1 MGMRYMTGYRRS
13 REEIVQINEHHW
25 DVVTRRASRDREKWA
40 DELRNIADDPDHYL
54 KTREHMLYPYL
65 REVTGRRV
73 IVLQFGSAQVLLA
86 CALRG
91 AEVTGV
97 DLSSEKISLAQE
109 ALEKYH
115 ADAKTFKADCQDL
128 PPSIPRSHFD
138 IAVAECGVL
147 IWIPDLN
154 AWMSNAFSVLK
165 DGGLLL
171 VQDFH
176 PISSIVDDFVVKA
189 EGNRSIVVQR
199 SYLDQSPD
207 YLRDEN
213 YPLGVNYTWK
223 LADVVNAAIGAG
235 FQIRRLEEF
244 YDRVEEE
251 PNLLPN
257 KYLLVAERREDGR

>member
-1 MGMRYMTGYRRS
+1 MTNYRRS
-13 REEIVQINEHHW
+13 REEIVEINEQHW
-25 DVVTRRASRDREKWA
+25 DAWTKEVQDRGKWA
-40 DELRNIADDPDHYL
+40 KEIQGIADDPDHYL

-65 REVTGRRV
+65 TEVTGRRV

-86 CALRG
+86 CALKG

-97 DLSSEKISLAQE
+97 DFSSEKVSLAKE
-109 ALEKYH
+109 ALGEYHVVEKLI
-115 ADAKTFKADCQDL
+115 KANCQDL
-128 PPSIPRSHFD
+128 PPSVPRSYFD

-147 IWIPDLN
+147 IWIPDLD

-176 PISSIVDDFVVKA
+176 PISSMVDDFVVKA
-189 EGNRSIVVQR
+189 GGDRTIVIQR
-199 SYLDQSPD
+199 SYLDQSPEYFQD
-207 YLRDEN
+207 DNL
-213 YPLGVNYTWK
+213 PLGVNYIWK

-235 FQIRRLEEF
+235 FQIRHLEEF
-244 YDRVEEE
+244 YDRLGEE

-257 KYLLVAERREDGR
+257 KFLLVAERR